1 MVTRGGG
8 GLCWVPRGPEQLFG
22 RSPRRMGTLR
32 VTNVLAH
39 QAQVVRRGGLF
50 RHLVQARELRDNPSE
65 SHLCLVEAPRD
76 AKRDTEHHGRL
87 GGLQPHPRSS
97 EYVPRHGE
105 GCPGRSDVAGVQQH
119 RTEVELGRRV
129 LHGVTPQRIAGQP
142 FGKSILLGLR
152 HDVYPPTMN
161 AIVACFGNV
170 LRADDGVGPAVALA
184 LLAEPLPD
192 GVRVLEVGI
201 GGIHLVQELLDGADV
216 LLVVDAVD
224 LGRPPGTVVV
234 QRPDVL
240 DVSTLSV
247 DRRRD
252 ELADMHLA
260 TPARALMVALGL
272 GVLPATTLIVGVQ
285 TTDTD
290 EPRHGLSEVAIGAVP
305 AAVREVHR
313 LLAIHGVD
321 RS

>member
-1 MVTRGGG
+1 
-8 GLCWVPRGPEQLFG
+8 
-22 RSPRRMGTLR
+22 
-32 VTNVLAH
+32 
-39 QAQVVRRGGLF
+39 
-50 RHLVQARELRDNPSE
+50 
-65 SHLCLVEAPRD
+65 
-76 AKRDTEHHGRL
+76 
-87 GGLQPHPRSS
+87 
-97 EYVPRHGE
+97 
-105 GCPGRSDVAGVQQH
+105 
-119 RTEVELGRRV
+119 
-129 LHGVTPQRIAGQP
+129 
-142 FGKSILLGLR
+142 
-152 HDVYPPTMN
+152 MN

-170 LRADDGVGPAVALA
+170 LRGDDGVGPAVAQA
-184 LLAEPLPD
+184 LLTEPLPD

-201 GGIHLVQELLDGADV
+201 GGIHLVQELLDGTDV

-260 TPARALMVALGL
+260 TPERALMVALGL

-285 TTDTD
+285 TTDTE
-290 EPRHGLSEVAIGAVP
+290 EPRHGLSEVAVGAVP
-305 AAVREVHR
+305 VVVQEVHR

>member
-1 MVTRGGG
+1 
-8 GLCWVPRGPEQLFG
+8 
-22 RSPRRMGTLR
+22 
-32 VTNVLAH
+32 
-39 QAQVVRRGGLF
+39 
-50 RHLVQARELRDNPSE
+50 
-65 SHLCLVEAPRD
+65 
-76 AKRDTEHHGRL
+76 
-87 GGLQPHPRSS
+87 
-97 EYVPRHGE
+97 
-105 GCPGRSDVAGVQQH
+105 
-119 RTEVELGRRV
+119 
-129 LHGVTPQRIAGQP
+129 
-142 FGKSILLGLR
+142 
-152 HDVYPPTMN
+152 MN

-170 LRADDGVGPAVALA
+170 LRGDDGVGPAVAQA
-184 LLAEPLPD
+184 LLAQPLPD

-201 GGIHLVQELLDGADV
+201 GGIHLVQELLDGTDV

-260 TPARALMVALGL
+260 TPERALMVALGL

-285 TTDTD
+285 TTDTE
-290 EPRHGLSEVAIGAVP
+290 EPRHGLSKVAVGAVP
-305 AAVREVHR
+305 VAAREVHR
-313 LLAIHGVD
+313 LLAIHGGD